1 MPLLLANGDSPLAQV
16 VALLLWDRK
25 VVMSC
30 LRDISV
36 AIQVPNEKNSSR
48 WCPISDLI
56 PGVKSHAI

>member
-1 MPLLLANGDSPLAQV
+1 MLLLSANGDSALAQA

-30 LRDISV
+30 LKGYKCCNS
-36 AIQVPNEKNSSR
+36 VPNEKNSSH

-56 PGVKSHAI
+56 PGVKSNAI